1 MQTSD
6 HVHGG
11 LRGSF
16 LEQLWVFETCQSQA
30 GGHSLMFLLT
40 RSLPL
45 VKMSGHTPSVMR
57 LEQRAAEADHIIDYL
72 KQQVQ
77 LLKEKAKVQA
87 TVREE
92 KKLMV
97 ENTKL
102 KRDIEQLK
110 QTLLEK
116 EKSRGVREVA
126 MPTARDSSVQC
137 ASKSTP
143 PQPSTPAR
151 SSISPVA
158 TASPPPKDSEGKKNK
173 PEKKGRYSPSEFLI
187 SGDNG

>member
-1 MQTSD
+1 
-6 HVHGG
+6 
-11 LRGSF
+11 
-16 LEQLWVFETCQSQA
+16 
-30 GGHSLMFLLT
+30 MFLVT

-45 VKMSGHTPSVMR
+45 VKMSGHTPSLMR

-126 MPTARDSSVQC
+126 MPTAGDSSVQC

-143 PQPSTPAR
+143 PQPLSPAR
-151 SSISPVA
+151 SSTSPVS
-158 TASPPPKDSEGKKNK
+158 TASPPPKSSEGKKNK
-173 PEKKGRYSPSEFLI
+173 PEKRGKAKQEVTCC
-187 SGDNG
+187 